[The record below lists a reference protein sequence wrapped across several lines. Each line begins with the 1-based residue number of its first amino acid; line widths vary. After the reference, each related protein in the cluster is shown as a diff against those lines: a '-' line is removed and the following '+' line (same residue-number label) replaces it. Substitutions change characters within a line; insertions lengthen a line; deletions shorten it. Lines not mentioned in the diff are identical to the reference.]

1 MTLNDTRAAI
11 AKQAG
16 QSTDLA
22 ARERT
27 AAATFAV
34 DDRAILSY
42 LGLSAND
49 ARSHAVIA
57 VCRRYSLDP
66 LLKHVVLIPKGGVF
80 ITRDGYLHV
89 AHESGRLDGIVVVDE
104 PTLSDD
110 GTEWK
115 ARVAVYRKDMTHPF
129 QYPGRYPVRGGNTA
143 YAQEMALKNAEA
155 HALRR
160 AFDVSG
166 LPAEDEMAI
175 TGPDPTPSVT
185 ASWEP
190 APEDNSPYEGEIVE
204 DES

>member
-1 MTLNDTRAAI
+1 MTLDDTRAAI
-11 AKQAG
+11 AQQAAR
-16 QSTDLA
+16 STDLA
-22 ARERT
+22 ARERS

-42 LGLSAND
+42 LGLNAND

-57 VCRRYSLDP
+57 VCRRYNLDP

-129 QYPGRYPVRGGNTA
+129 QYPGRYPARGGNAT
-143 YAQEMALKNAEA
+143 YAQEMSLKNAEA

-160 AFDVSG
+160 AFNVSG
-166 LPAEDEMAI
+166 LAAEDEMAI
-175 TGPDPTPSVT
+175 DNLVPAPAS

-190 APEDNSPYEGEIVE
+190 STEDNVAYEGEIVE
-204 DES
+204 DGDQ